1 MLEAG
6 RLEGGAYMKLDM
18 VGTANR
24 RMSNVEPQNVEGNLI
39 HNSRITLTQRTMHG
53 RRVFA
58 FSEFLTPCCQK
69 NLLKGLK

>member
-24 RMSNVEPQNVEGNLI
+24 RMSNVEPQNVEG
-39 HNSRITLTQRTMHG
+39 
-53 RRVFA
+53 
-58 FSEFLTPCCQK
+58 
-69 NLLKGLK
+69 

>member
-6 RLEGGAYMKLDM
+6 KLEGGAYMKLDM

-24 RMSNVEPQNVEGNLI
+24 RMSNVEPQNVEG
-39 HNSRITLTQRTMHG
+39 
-53 RRVFA
+53 
-58 FSEFLTPCCQK
+58 PCCQK